1 MSVKV
6 NALDHLVINVADVAR
21 SAEWYRSILGMEVR
35 VFDPGPGKTPR
46 TSLVFGNQK
55 INVRPRDAD
64 KVEWFTADHETAGS
78 DDLCFLTSS
87 TPEEVVAH
95 LKANGVAIE
104 EGPVAKQGARGTL
117 RSVYCR
123 DPDGSLIEIS
133 SYDGWGE
140 VTRSLLVMAGLVPAI
155 HVFVT
160 ATKQDVDAR
169 DKPGHDEENDRPFA
183 HRAVRWQNYSQ
194 AKTKSSRKA
203 AREDK

>member
-1 MSVKV
+1 MPVSV
-6 NALDHLVINVADVAR
+6 NALDHIVINVADVAR
-21 SAEWYRSILGMEVR
+21 STEWYRKILGMEVI

-46 TSLVFGNQK
+46 TSLMFGNQK
-55 INVRPRDAD
+55 INVRPRGAD

-87 TPEEVVAH
+87 TPDEVVAH

-133 SYDGWGE
+133 SYDDG
-140 VTRSLLVMAGLVPAI
+140 VA
-155 HVFVT
+155 
-160 ATKQDVDAR
+160 
-169 DKPGHDEENDRPFA
+169 
-183 HRAVRWQNYSQ
+183 
-194 AKTKSSRKA
+194 
-203 AREDK
+203 

>member
-6 NALDHLVINVADVAR
+6 NGLDHLVINVTDVVR
-21 SAEWYRSILGMEVR
+21 SVAWYSRILGMEVK
-35 VFDPGPGKTPR
+35 VFDPGKGKTPR

-64 KVEWFTADHETAGS
+64 KVDWFTADHEAAGS

-87 TPEEVVAH
+87 PPEAVVAH
-95 LKANGVAIE
+95 LKAHGVKIE

-133 SYDGWGE
+133 SYE
-140 VTRSLLVMAGLVPAI
+140 
-155 HVFVT
+155 
-160 ATKQDVDAR
+160 R
-169 DKPGHDEENDRPFA
+169 DP
-183 HRAVRWQNYSQ
+183 S
-194 AKTKSSRKA
+194 
-203 AREDK
+203 